1 MLDRSKAP
9 KSCMT
14 FFQIYK
20 FWHPL
25 ASGAMMITQHFER
38 GLKMAESLPFMF
50 EIVKRFSIN
59 NLIKKSFI
67 KIGSIGAF
75 LIKGA
80 LQ

>member
-1 MLDRSKAP
+1 
-9 KSCMT
+9 
-14 FFQIYK
+14 
-20 FWHPL
+20 
-25 ASGAMMITQHFER
+25 MMITQHFER